1 MTKKE
6 IQIRVEQIVPNIH
19 DYHNLVERLC
29 DLIEDVAEFDRD
41 TAFEAGYDEG
51 FADGQDEEDEEGHID
66 WDDYDEFDEKSMTTG
81 LPQLKNLTDHPRSI

>member
-6 IQIRVEQIVPNIH
+6 IRIRAEQIVGEYVPNIR

-51 FADGQDEEDEEGHID
+51 
-66 WDDYDEFDEKSMTTG
+66 YTNG
-81 LPQLKNLTDHPRSI
+81 LDPGLW